1 MTNAIKNPDDLMAAY
16 PYQFAGKNIGIVF
29 FKGWFQIFS
38 DLCTDINVLLGTEK
52 RGFHWTQA
60 KAKFG
65 VARFYYDIETAASS
79 TPNVS
84 VQQPDG
90 TLKLLSKSS
99 TSDQVVAAIE
109 DLVQKAQDRTQLQC
123 VVCGSPSRVDDYE
136 GLYTVLCDK
145 HSKATKNSDL
155 PLHTWFADSQWK
167 REKWWI

>member
-1 MTNAIKNPDDLMAAY
+1 MKTAIKNPDDLMAAY
-16 PYQFAGKNIGIVF
+16 RYQFEAKNIGIVF

-38 DLCTDINVLLGTEK
+38 ELCIDIEVLLGPEK
-52 RGFHWTQA
+52 RRFHWTQV

-65 VARFYYDIETAASS
+65 VARFYYDIETDAPL

-90 TLKLLSKSS
+90 TLKLISKSS
-99 TSDQVVAAIE
+99 TSDQVVAAIV

-123 VVCGSPSRVDDYE
+123 VVCGAPSRVDDCE
-136 GLYTVLCDK
+136 GLYKVLCYQ

-155 PLHTWFADSQWK
+155 PLHTWSPESPWK
-167 REKWWI
+167 REKWWA